1 VVPAGS
7 ARAPAADVLDPGAQ
21 GVGSTTRYVH
31 IRHAWIQVKAQM
43 RYATEKFD
51 PPTQELATVVS
62 CAERIHPDAEQ
73 MAEWFQDYVQSQK
86 NRIAFDLKV
95 VDEQCEKGAAII
107 EFGAVPLLLT
117 ASLARL
123 GYSVTGIDIAPD
135 RFSDS
140 IRNIGLKVIKCD
152 IETEALPFH
161 DSQFDVALFNELFE
175 HLRINPIFTMRE
187 VNRVL
192 KPGGLLFLS
201 TPICDRSLDL
211 PISS

>member
-1 VVPAGS
+1 
-7 ARAPAADVLDPGAQ
+7 
-21 GVGSTTRYVH
+21 
-31 IRHAWIQVKAQM
+31 M

-95 VDEQCEKGAAII
+95 VDEECEKGAAII

-161 DSQFDVALFNELFE
+161 DSQFDVVLFNELFE
-175 HLRINPIFTMRE
+175 HLRINPILRCGRSTGFSSPETTVLVDTEFAIARWTCQFPLEESMLFMR
-187 VNRVL
+187 
-192 KPGGLLFLS
+192 G
-201 TPICDRSLDL
+201 RSLR
-211 PISS
+211 